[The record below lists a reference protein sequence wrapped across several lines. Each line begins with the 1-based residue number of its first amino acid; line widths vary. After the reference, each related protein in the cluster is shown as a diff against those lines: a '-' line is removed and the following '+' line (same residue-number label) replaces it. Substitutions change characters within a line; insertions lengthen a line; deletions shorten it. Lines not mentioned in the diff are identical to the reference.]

1 MTLSTLEAWACEA
14 HPTLEWPHGDCAGP
28 GMPMKVETHVS
39 LWDTITSRLG
49 PDDLAALNIDREQAP
64 LEWIARLAAAMAEAR
79 DTEPCDRDHCP
90 TNCSPNCHLTPTGAP
105 NAKA

>member
-1 MTLSTLEAWACEA
+1 MTMKFAM
-14 HPTLEWPHGDCAGP
+14 DFGP
-28 GMPMKVETHVS
+28 NV

-64 LEWIARLAAAMAEAR
+64 LEWIARLASAMAEAR

-90 TNCSPNCHLTPTGAP
+90 TNCSSNCHLVPTGAN
-105 NAKA
+105 NAQA